1 MKMIDDLGPPLQLG
15 ILFRALEKHAVEF
28 IVIGGVAGLAHGSS
42 YPTYDLDVVYAREEP
57 NLKRLAAALRELGV
71 RLRGAPED
79 LPFQVDAETLAN
91 GSNFT
96 FTTEFGHFDILGGV
110 DGVRDYESLRA
121 TAETERLE
129 GVTVRIAS
137 IDHMISMKRAA
148 NRPKDQLML
157 EEYLV
162 IADEQ
167 RRQEEGGG

>member
-1 MKMIDDLGPPLQLG
+1 MIDDLGPPLQLG
-15 ILFRALEKHAVEF
+15 ILLQALEKHAVEF
-28 IVIGGVAGLAHGSS
+28 IVIGGIAGLAHGSS
-42 YPTYDLDVVYAREEP
+42 YPTYDLDVVYAREAP

-96 FTTEFGHFDILGGV
+96 FTTEFGHFDILGEV